1 MKKSS
6 IVKQIFIS
14 ILLLVILC
22 LALAIA
28 FYQFLPS
35 NKVVPTKVTAYATPQ
50 NIISEVTE
58 DATEKEI
65 KPQELTYYISDHDLD
80 LHQRAKSYN
89 PGKSDPFEEYSEE
102 PTGENPS
109 GNNDNNNNPSSN
121 GNQNNTKDPN
131 TVDNYY
137 TASGLN
143 KGTK

>member
-1 MKKSS
+1 MKKTS

-14 ILLLVILC
+14 LLLLIVLC

-58 DATEKEI
+58 DATEKEF

-80 LHQRAKSYN
+80 LYQRAKSYN
-89 PGKSDPFEEYSEE
+89 PGKSDPFAEYAEE
-102 PTGENPS
+102 PTE
-109 GNNDNNNNPSSN
+109 GNNNTNTNANANGGSSK
-121 GNQNNTKDPN
+121 NNTIDSN

-137 TASGLN
+137 TSAGLN

>member
-1 MKKSS
+1 MKKTS

-14 ILLLVILC
+14 LLLLIVLC

-58 DATEKEI
+58 DATEKEF

-80 LHQRAKSYN
+80 LYQRAKSYN
-89 PGKSDPFEEYSEE
+89 PGKSDPFAEYAEE
-102 PTGENPS
+102 PTEA
-109 GNNDNNNNPSSN
+109 NNNTNTNAN
-121 GNQNNTKDPN
+121 GNGGSSKNNTKDSN

-137 TASGLN
+137 TSAGLN